1 MLGRGFR
8 FTFNYMKLPTFLL
21 VVFSGF
27 YLTQLVPISPIYFS
41 FVISF
46 IIFIFGFLYHGKRQL
61 HLLSVPVFV
70 NFIYLIISQPLNHPD
85 ILTFLNVLFSLAY
98 LIIILNTASHISKD
112 ELIRYSKIFIL
123 FTIILLSIEATWRLS
138 HPANMAKLA
147 LKNGGNTDTEQLFL
161 PSDNSAS
168 GLILKNNNEAVR
180 NLFYSF
186 KISSIMF
193 QDSNFVGT
201 YGLTSFFF
209 YLFLFRERFVKS
221 YIPLYILGF
230 LILLTL
236 SRSAIITIPLTYV
249 LIAITKKSSSII
261 YTVLFF
267 VLLIIA
273 TVFIFHSVATD
284 ESFLSKIRIL
294 MLSSSHLSHL
304 SFIDLMNGIGFGNTV
319 RYLGIGSHNIF
330 LTYLIESGIIGL
342 VLFLITNLMFVK
354 GSNRKSLY
362 LTLPLFIS
370 GMSLSGHVLTF
381 YYTCLAVLYLLS
393 RYPTEIPLAIEEMK
407 DLKTSKKLL

>member
-1 MLGRGFR
+1 MLGRVFR

-27 YLTQLVPISPIYFS
+27 YLTQLVPISPIYFC

-46 IIFIFGFLYHGKRQL
+46 IIFIFGFLYRGKRQL
-61 HLLSVPVFV
+61 HFLSLPVFV

-209 YLFLFRERFVKS
+209 YLFLF
-221 YIPLYILGF
+221 
-230 LILLTL
+230 L
-236 SRSAIITIPLTYV
+236 S
-249 LIAITKKSSSII
+249 
-261 YTVLFF
+261 
-267 VLLIIA
+267 
-273 TVFIFHSVATD
+273 
-284 ESFLSKIRIL
+284 
-294 MLSSSHLSHL
+294 
-304 SFIDLMNGIGFGNTV
+304 
-319 RYLGIGSHNIF
+319 
-330 LTYLIESGIIGL
+330 
-342 VLFLITNLMFVK
+342 
-354 GSNRKSLY
+354 
-362 LTLPLFIS
+362 
-370 GMSLSGHVLTF
+370 
-381 YYTCLAVLYLLS
+381 
-393 RYPTEIPLAIEEMK
+393 
-407 DLKTSKKLL
+407 

>member
-1 MLGRGFR
+1 
-8 FTFNYMKLPTFLL
+8 
-21 VVFSGF
+21 
-27 YLTQLVPISPIYFS
+27 
-41 FVISF
+41 
-46 IIFIFGFLYHGKRQL
+46 
-61 HLLSVPVFV
+61 
-70 NFIYLIISQPLNHPD
+70 
-85 ILTFLNVLFSLAY
+85 
-98 LIIILNTASHISKD
+98 
-112 ELIRYSKIFIL
+112 
-123 FTIILLSIEATWRLS
+123 
-138 HPANMAKLA
+138 MAKLA

-201 YGLTSFFF
+201 YGLTAFFF
-209 YLFLFRERFVKS
+209 YLFLLRERFVNS
-221 YIPLYILGF
+221 SIPLYILGF

-393 RYPTEIPLAIEEMK
+393 RYPTENPLAIEEMK